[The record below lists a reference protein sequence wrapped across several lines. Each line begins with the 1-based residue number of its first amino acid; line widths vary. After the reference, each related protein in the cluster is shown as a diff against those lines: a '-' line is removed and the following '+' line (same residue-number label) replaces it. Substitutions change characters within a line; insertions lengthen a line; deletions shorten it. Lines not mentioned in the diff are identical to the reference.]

1 MKEIFLGII
10 MITLKFK
17 VLERYNLPRLNQE
30 KVQSMNK
37 PIISTEIKTDFKSS
51 EKCIGSDG
59 FIAEFY

>member
-10 MITLKFK
+10 TITLKFK

-37 PIISTEIKTDFKSS
+37 PIIITEIKTDFKSS
-51 EKCIGSDG
+51 EKGIGSDG

>member
-1 MKEIFLGII
+1 MEIFLGII

-30 KVQSMNK
+30 EVQNMYK

-51 EKCIGSDG
+51 KKSIGSDG